1 MILNEV
7 VFVSLLAIYYSEAI
21 YAVHKLGKFNLLSH
35 FVTLYHL
42 VSGVIFV
49 DKLRKSAFCSRS
61 DILL

>member
-21 YAVHKLGKFNLLSH
+21 YAVHKLGKFNLLSR

-42 VSGVIFV
+42 VSGVTFV
-49 DKLRKSAFCSRS
+49 DKFSNSAFCSRS
-61 DILL
+61 DISL